1 MAALLENIRIV
12 LHCQAV
18 PSDHCYKTFYGRK
31 LRPEPTIYKMDLS
44 GAQLKARLLASLTN
58 IRLGWKGLLGT
69 NALTYYG
76 KS

>member
-1 MAALLENIRIV
+1 MAVLLENIRIG
-12 LHCQAV
+12 LHFQAV
-18 PSDHCYKTFYGRK
+18 PSDQCYKTFYCRK

-44 GAQLKARLLASLTN
+44 GAPLKARLLASLTN

-69 NALTYYG
+69 NALAYYE